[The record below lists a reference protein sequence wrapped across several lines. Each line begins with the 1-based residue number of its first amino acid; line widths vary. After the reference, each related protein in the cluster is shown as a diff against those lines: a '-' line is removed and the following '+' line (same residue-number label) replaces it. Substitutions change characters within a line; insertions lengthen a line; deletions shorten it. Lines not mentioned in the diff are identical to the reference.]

1 MEYALPFVR
10 SNAIDLCY
18 ETFGDPADPTV
29 LLIMGL
35 GEQMI
40 AWPDGFCTA
49 LAARG
54 FHVVRFDNR
63 DIGLSTWLD
72 HLGDVNVPALF
83 AGDLSSVPYGL
94 SDMAADA
101 AGLLEAL
108 GVRRAHLVG
117 VSMGGMIAQLVAVE
131 RPDLVASLASVMSTT
146 GDRSVGQTTLDDVS
160 FLMPRPDADREAAI
174 AADVAL
180 YRLIGSSDFEISEDD
195 RVRDAAAK
203 VDRAHHPAGT
213 VRQFAAIVTAADR
226 TPSLRTLRVPAVVIH
241 GEADRLVDVSGGRAT
256 AAAVPGAEL
265 VLIPGMGHDLPEGA
279 WGRIVNAIATN
290 TAKA

>member
-1 MEYALPFVR
+1 LLFVR
-10 SNAIDLCY
+10 SNAVDLCY
-18 ETFGDPADPTV
+18 ETFGDPADPAV

-40 AWPDGFCTA
+40 AWPDGFCAA

-83 AGDLSSVPYGL
+83 AGDLSSVRYGL
-94 SDMAADA
+94 SDMAADT
-101 AGLLEAL
+101 AGLIEAL

-131 RPDLVASLASVMSTT
+131 RPDLVASLASIMSTT

-160 FLMPRPDADREAAI
+160 VLMPRPDADREAAI
-174 AADVAL
+174 AADVSL
-180 YRLIGSSDFEISEDD
+180 YRLIGSPGLEISEDD
-195 RVRDAAAK
+195 RVSSAAAK
-203 VDRAHHPAGT
+203 VHRAYHPAGT
-213 VRQFAAIVTAADR
+213 ARQFAAIVTAADR
-226 TPSLRTLRVPAVVIH
+226 TPSLRTLKVPTVVIH

-279 WGRIVNAIATN
+279 WGRIVDAIATN
-290 TAKA
+290 AAKA